1 MATPLLVAAVA
12 DAVCPP
18 SLPPPWQARCGYI
31 TRGGRGGWRSA
42 RAAVSLSN
50 SPSSRG
56 GCAEPAGENWVS
68 TGLGAGGRRGSPA
81 RGRGR
86 GGRASGL
93 RERGAGWAPR
103 ELPGVPVSHR
113 SPSPAESP
121 APLIAGR
128 RCPPRAGYRA
138 APRFFWGAN
147 VPGRAEP
154 SRGGCQNT
162 PAPSFLHACPPPGA
176 GSEFLGSP
184 EFTRSQPM
192 GGGAGRPLHS
202 HRDRGWGGLF
212 SCGGISCWGW
222 RGPSSGGL
230 SRYGAIICWLQLFS
244 PLVTGPVW
252 AAGHVLESPR
262 VPGAIG
268 EWGRCLSLS
277 LHRG

>member
-12 DAVCPP
+12 DAACPP
-18 SLPPPWQARCGYI
+18 SLPLPWQARCGYI

-128 RCPPRAGYRA
+128 RCPPPVQGIALHPGFFGVRTCRGGQSPAGA
-138 APRFFWGAN
+138 GARTPQPPLSSTPALL
-147 VPGRAEP
+147 PGRALSSWGVP
-154 SRGGCQNT
+154 SFPVLSPWGAERDGRSIPTGIGAGGGCF
-162 PAPSFLHACPPPGA
+162 PAVASAAGA
-176 GSEFLGSP
+176 GEAPRQAAS
-184 EFTRSQPM
+184 
-192 GGGAGRPLHS
+192 
-202 HRDRGWGGLF
+202 
-212 SCGGISCWGW
+212 
-222 RGPSSGGL
+222 
-230 SRYGAIICWLQLFS
+230 
-244 PLVTGPVW
+244 LVTGRLS
-252 AAGHVLESPR
+252 AGCSSFLPWSRGLCGLRVMCWKAPESLER
-262 VPGAIG
+262 
-268 EWGRCLSLS
+268 
-277 LHRG
+277 

>member
-1 MATPLLVAAVA
+1 MVPRLVGEGEGAEPPGCGSAVRGGHPESSRVSPCRTDRHLLQKAPLPLSPAAGA
-12 DAVCPP
+12 
-18 SLPPPWQARCGYI
+18 PPPVQGIA
-31 TRGGRGGWRSA
+31 
-42 RAAVSLSN
+42 LH
-50 SPSSRG
+50 
-56 GCAEPAGENWVS
+56 
-68 TGLGAGGRRGSPA
+68 
-81 RGRGR
+81 
-86 GGRASGL
+86 
-93 RERGAGWAPR
+93 
-103 ELPGVPVSHR
+103 PG
-113 SPSPAESP
+113 
-121 APLIAGR
+121 
-128 RCPPRAGYRA
+128 
-138 APRFFWGAN
+138 FFWGAN

-184 EFTRSQPM
+184 EFPRSQPM